1 MSKKNAIEKSEYIK
15 RRYQEYLK
23 SSFMMG
29 NNQLQEVFEEQIDK
43 EELFKGPYLD
53 LSLPFKRGKSLNKLM
68 SDGTISCLFK
78 RMGQLIMPDGKK
90 FNLDRPL
97 YAHQEKAIINIGSG
111 RSAIVTTGT
120 GSGKTESFLFPIL
133 NDLLSDMEKGKD
145 TDGIRAIFLY
155 PMNALVEDQ
164 IDRFRHT
171 LSVFPEVTY
180 GFFTGRTPEYAEPK
194 ERTSRPDNEKISRDE
209 IRKNPPH
216 FLFTNYSMLEYLLI
230 RPKDNVLFKNT
241 DNWRFVVLDEAH
253 TYNGTLGIEL
263 SMLMRRLTALA
274 KNKPRFILTSATLGR
289 KNESEKKIV
298 EFARNLTSANF
309 DILDIIFA
317 ERIDVPEGQKEI
329 SVSADDYLALNKSI
343 KSVEEVKSICQKYIE
358 LDTDEIPSILYELF
372 ICDRRVKRLCNLLK
386 NSSKKIQEIIS
397 ELDLSIDATCAL
409 VDLLKIARK
418 DGIELF
424 DLKYHS
430 FVRPLAG
437 AYVSLSDEP
446 RITLTKTNYIDGYK
460 AFELGNCRYC
470 YSPYLV
476 GVIQRDNESREYLY
490 QNKEVDIYENYG
502 DIKVSNIDYL
512 LLENAINE
520 DEVES
525 DILEECKLCSLCG
538 CIYEASNLNAEKCDC
553 PDSMKKIVYLVKK
566 KKNQDALNNIHQCPC
581 CGHKSNGGIV
591 RTLNLGK
598 DEGTVRIGQLLFDAI
613 DEEQEER
620 KSVKKFSLKLSAKSS
635 EDESKDD
642 KSENKSKRVLT
653 FSDSRQQAS
662 YSAVFFEHG
671 HNRIIRKRL
680 IWEMLKR
687 NNYEE
692 ISLDKLL
699 VSLAKY
705 ISEKDVFKNANDVVT
720 TKKVLNSEKQAWVTV
735 LRDLLKVDGTYDA
748 EGLGLYYFD
757 IDVSNIMQVIEED
770 DVKEAFGKYNISK
783 KDLETLI
790 KVICDVFKTTSSVD
804 YSSGLDMDEREKY
817 LEYRRFSNFIMF
829 KQAKPT
835 KNVHSLLT
843 VQKRSN
849 AIMNYV
855 QKICG
860 CNAAEA
866 EEILDVIFNQLLVQ
880 EMIGNPS
887 PILRKHESL
896 EAYQIKAERYIIRN
910 YKNTQFYMCNKCG
923 RLTPHNIHNKCVVR
937 DCEGELIAID
947 PDEVLKHN
955 YYRNEYKNKKIEK
968 IVIEEHTAQI
978 DKDRARELQ
987 DRFKEGKVN
996 ILSCST
1002 TFEMG
1007 IDIGDLETVFMRNV
1021 PPTPANYVQ
1030 RAGRAGR
1037 TQDGVAYILTYCG
1050 VSSHDYT
1057 YFVNPERMIT
1067 GVINP
1072 PQFDVNNEKII
1083 TRHLMAVCLGT
1094 FFKQADNEKYFE
1106 NLSEF
1111 VFNGGIEKFS
1121 SYMLSKPDNINEF
1134 IMKKVIP
1141 EQCYQK
1147 YYNFKWY
1154 GDKAEVSDK
1163 MMYFI
1168 ESIKGLVND
1177 FEKGKTDALSKE
1189 NYTEAD
1195 YYQRQ
1200 IKRIQKERVLSN
1212 LSQFSVIPKY
1222 GFPVDVV
1229 ELETY
1234 SDDWKPYKE
1243 YDLNRDLSIAIS
1255 EYAPESEV
1263 VAGGDKFKS
1272 QYITLPK
1279 ISEFTKNY
1287 FCKCDNCNKVN
1298 VYVSG
1303 KENENCKYCGEGIKR
1318 MRSEFFIEPKYGFK
1332 GVIVGNTYQKPQK
1345 TYAGEVMCLGDG
1357 VPHEKVIEFGN
1368 GMIVQAYENDQ
1379 MLIMNRSNFYLCN
1392 KCGYS
1397 CLANKGMVLP
1407 SLSKEHKNFRGYTCE
1422 NDELEAVKLGHKF
1435 VTDVIRFT
1443 IPMLTVIEKTGY
1455 DKALSFMYAFLEGIS
1470 KYFNI
1475 ERRDID
1481 GIIEVNLEH
1490 SSYDVLLYDNVPGGA
1505 GYVKRLLDKYE
1516 IYRALKA
1523 SMENIARNCC
1533 DVETTC
1539 YNCLRNYYNQA
1550 FHNRLKRQYAIDVLE
1565 DVIYTC
1571 EKSM

>member
-15 RRYQEYLK
+15 RRYQDFLK

-29 NNQLQEVFEEQIDK
+29 NNKLQVLFEEQIDK

-53 LSLPFKRGKSLNKLM
+53 LSLPFKRGKSLNELMDEGTVSPLFERMEQLTM
-68 SDGTISCLFK
+68 SDGK
-78 RMGQLIMPDGKK
+78 N

-97 YAHQEKAIINIGSG
+97 YAHQEKAIKKIGSG

-120 GSGKTESFLFPIL
+120 GSGKTESFLYPIL
-133 NDLLSDMEKGKD
+133 NDLLSDMDAGKD

-164 IDRFRHT
+164 IDRFRHI

-194 ERTSRPDNEKISRDE
+194 DRVSKPENEKVSREE

-253 TYNGTLGIEL
+253 TYSGTLGIEL

-289 KNESEKKIV
+289 KNESENGIV
-298 EFARNLTSANF
+298 EFAHNLTSANF
-309 DILDIIFA
+309 DISDIIFA
-317 ERIDVPEGQKEI
+317 ERIDIPEGQKEI
-329 SVSADDYLALNKSI
+329 SVSADDYLSLNKNI
-343 KSVEEVKSICQKYIE
+343 KSVEEVKGICQRYIE

-372 ICDRRVKRLCNLLK
+372 ICDRRVKRLYNLLK
-386 NSSKKIQEIIS
+386 NNSKKIQEIIS
-397 ELDLSIDATCAL
+397 ELDLSIEATCAL
-409 VDLLKIARK
+409 IDLLKNAKK

-446 RITLTKTNYIDGYK
+446 KITLTKTNYIDRYK

-476 GVIQRDNESREYLY
+476 GVIHRNNENREYLY

-520 DEVES
+520 EEVES
-525 DILEECKLCSLCG
+525 DTLEECKLCSLCG
-538 CIYEASNLNAEKCDC
+538 CIYESSNLNAEKCDC
-553 PDSMKKIVYLVKK
+553 PESMKKTVYLVRK
-566 KKNQDALNNIHQCPC
+566 KKNQDASNNINQCPC
-581 CGHKSNGGIV
+581 CGHRSVSGIV

-598 DEGTVRIGQLLFDAI
+598 DEGTVRIGQLLYDAI
-613 DEEQEER
+613 DEEKEER
-620 KSVKKFSLKLSAKSS
+620 KVVKKFSLKLSEKNNNDDIK
-635 EDESKDD
+635 EDEKE
-642 KSENKSKRVLT
+642 KNNKRILT

-699 VSLAKY
+699 TSLTKY
-705 ISEKDVFKNANDVVT
+705 IDEKKVFKNKNDVPE
-720 TKKVLNSEKQAWVTV
+720 TKAKKIPNSEKQAWITI

-757 IDVSNIMQVIEED
+757 IDTSYIMQRIDEE
-770 DVKEAFGKYNISK
+770 DVKEAFGKYDIVK
-783 KDLETLI
+783 KDLETLM

-804 YSSGLDMDEREKY
+804 YNSGLNMEEREKY

-829 KQAKPT
+829 KQAKPI
-835 KNVHSLLT
+835 KNVHSLLL
-843 VQKRSN
+843 VQNRSN
-849 AIMNYV
+849 AIVNYV

-860 CNAAEA
+860 CNTVEA

-880 EMIGNPS
+880 EMVGNPS

-896 EAYQIKAERYIIRN
+896 EAYQINAERYVIKN

-923 RLTPHNIHNKCVVR
+923 RLTPYNIHNKCVVR
-937 DCEGELIAID
+937 DCDGELLAVD

-978 DKDRARELQ
+978 DKNRARELQ
-987 DRFKEGKVN
+987 NKFKNGEIN

-1057 YFVNPERMIT
+1057 YFSNPEKMIT

-1072 PQFDVNNEKII
+1072 PQFEVNNEKII
-1083 TRHLMAVCLGT
+1083 TRHLMALCLGT
-1094 FFKQADNEKYFE
+1094 FFKQSDNEKYYE
-1106 NLSEF
+1106 NLMEF
-1111 VFNGGIEKFS
+1111 VFNGGIEKFNA
-1121 SYMLSKPDNINEF
+1121 YMSSKPDDVNEF
-1134 IMKKVIP
+1134 IIDKILP
-1141 EQCYQK
+1141 EECYQK
-1147 YYNFKWY
+1147 YYDFMWY
-1154 GDKAEVSDK
+1154 GDKTEVSDK
-1163 MMYFI
+1163 MIYFI
-1168 ESIKGLVND
+1168 ESIKGLVNEL
-1177 FEKGKTDALSKE
+1177 EKGKEQAVCEE
-1189 NYTEAD
+1189 NYSEAN
-1195 YYQRQ
+1195 YYQGQ
-1200 IKRIQKERVLSN
+1200 IKRVQKEHVLNN
-1212 LSQFSVIPKY
+1212 LSRFSVIPKY

-1229 ELETY
+1229 ELDTY
-1234 SDDWKPYKE
+1234 TDEWKPYKE
-1243 YDLNRDLSIAIS
+1243 YDLSRDLSIAIS
-1255 EYAPESEV
+1255 EYAPGSEV
-1263 VAGGDKFKS
+1263 VAGGEKFKS

-1287 FCKCDNCNKVN
+1287 FCKCGNCNKVT

-1303 KENENCKYCGEGIKR
+1303 KANEKCKCCGEEIKG
-1318 MRSEFFIEPKYGFK
+1318 MRTEFFIEPKYGFK

-1357 VPHEKVIEFGN
+1357 VLNEKVIEFGSD
-1368 GMIVQAYENDQ
+1368 MIVQAYANDQ
-1379 MLIMNRSNFYLCN
+1379 MLIINRSNFYLCN

-1397 CLANKGMVLP
+1397 SLANKGMVLP
-1407 SLSKEHKNFRGYTCE
+1407 SISKEQKNYRGYNCE
-1422 NDELEAVKLGHKF
+1422 NDELQAVKLGHKF

-1443 IPMLTVIEKTGY
+1443 IPMLTATDKTGY

-1470 KYFNI
+1470 KCFNI

-1481 GIIEVNLEH
+1481 GIIEVNL
-1490 SSYDVLLYDNVPGGA
+1490 
-1505 GYVKRLLDKYE
+1505 
-1516 IYRALKA
+1516 
-1523 SMENIARNCC
+1523 
-1533 DVETTC
+1533 
-1539 YNCLRNYYNQA
+1539 
-1550 FHNRLKRQYAIDVLE
+1550 
-1565 DVIYTC
+1565 
-1571 EKSM
+1571 